1 MMTTE
6 RIIIALDVPSREA
19 AFQLVDRLGD
29 DATYFKIGAELFS
42 ECGPGVIGALKDRG
56 KRVFLDLKYHDIP
69 NTVRGAVEAAARHDV
84 DALTVH
90 ASGGVE
96 MMRAAREAAGEDGPS
111 VIAVTLLTSL
121 ATEEVEQIFG
131 RSPLSLIDEVV
142 RLGGLAVE
150 AGLPG
155 VVASVTEVK
164 SLRRAYGDALR
175 VITPG
180 IRLAGDDPGDQTR
193 YATPEDAARAG
204 ADYLVVGRSITR
216 AEDPADALRQIAAAL
231 AVGSNDGG

>member
-1 MMTTE
+1 MRVSE
-6 RIIIALDVPSREA
+6 RIIVALDVPTREA
-19 AFQLVDRLGD
+19 ALQLVDGLGEE
-29 DATYFKIGAELFS
+29 AMFFKIGGELFS
-42 ECGPGVIGALKDRG
+42 ECGPEVIRALKERG
-56 KRVFLDLKYHDIP
+56 RRVFLDLKYHDIP
-69 NTVRGAVEAAARHDV
+69 NTVRGAVRAAARHGV

-96 MMRAAREAAGEDGPS
+96 MMRAAGEAAGDDGPM
-111 VIAVTLLTSL
+111 VLAVTLLTSL

-150 AGLPG
+150 AGLSG

-164 SLRRAYGDALR
+164 SLRRAYGEGLR
-175 VITPG
+175 VVTPG

-193 YATPEDAARAG
+193 YATPENAARAG

-216 AEDPADALRQIAAAL
+216 AEEPAEAFRKIAAAL
-231 AVGSNDGG
+231 AAGSDEEG

>member
-1 MMTTE
+1 MRTSD
-6 RIIIALDVPSREA
+6 RIIVALDVPSREA
-19 AFQLVDRLGD
+19 ALRLVERLGEE
-29 DATYFKIGAELFS
+29 ATFFKIGAELFS
-42 ECGPGVIGALKDRG
+42 ECGPEVIRALKERG

-69 NTVRGAVEAAARHDV
+69 NTVRGAVAAAVRHQV

-90 ASGGVE
+90 ASGGIE
-96 MMRAAREAAGEDGPS
+96 MMRAAREAAGDDGPS

-131 RSPLSLIDEVV
+131 RAPLSLIDEVV
-142 RLGGLAVE
+142 RLAGLAVE

-164 SLRRAYGDALR
+164 SLRRAYGDALH

-180 IRLAGDDPGDQTR
+180 IRLVGDDPADQTR

-204 ADYLVVGRSITR
+204 ADHLVVGRSITR
-216 AEDPADALRQIAAAL
+216 ADDPAEAFRKIAAAL
-231 AVGSNDGG
+231 ASGSEDEG